1 MKCRLPRHC
10 TIQGRDQVCRR
21 QALQAILKSIG
32 WKKSK
37 HCYIHSSVTQLFHI
51 VETMTPCRDVTFL
64 DEAQRKWHNGAI
76 VLMEEVKVVMDL
88 NDRIAMEV
96 VDNKKVDVV
105 DITFGIIWAKTFS
118 IRRVPKL
125 PIFSR
130 VFLDYTELCLETASP
145 HLQ

>member
-1 MKCRLPRHC
+1 MQKY
-10 TIQGRDQVCRR
+10 G
-21 QALQAILKSIG
+21 KSQNIVTFNL
-32 WKKSK
+32 
-37 HCYIHSSVTQLFHI
+37 SVSQLFLI
-51 VETMTPCRDVTFL
+51 VETMIPCQEVTFL

-76 VLMEEVKVVMDL
+76 VLMEEVKVVRVL
-88 NDRIAMEV
+88 NDGIAMEL